1 MKTID
6 TKGFLCPQP
15 LIMARNGLK
24 EVAEGEKVLILSDNE
39 TSWQNLMS
47 FLTDLGANPVSKL
60 VDGVYNVEATNPV
73 KSAVTEASIPEDYCK
88 VPVPEESH
96 KSYVVAVRSQEMGE
110 GDSEL
115 GGLLVRGYFNAL
127 KNMEA
132 IPTHILMYN
141 SGIFHSLKGTDVAES
156 LTQLEEMG
164 VSVIVCGTCVDFYQ
178 VKEKVGVGR
187 ISNMYQIA
195 TILAEAAHV
204 VYL

>member
-1 MKTID
+1 MKIID
-6 TKGFLCPQP
+6 TKGHLCPEP
-15 LIMARNGLK
+15 LIMARNGLQK
-24 EVAEGEKVLILSDNE
+24 VAEGETIQIISDNE

-47 FLTDLGANPVSKL
+47 FLSDLGANPVSKMEE
-60 VDGVYNVEATNPV
+60 GVYFIEATNPG
-73 KSAVTEASIPEDYCK
+73 KSAAKEATKPEAYCE
-88 VPVPEESH
+88 VPGVE
-96 KSYVVAVRSQEMGE
+96 KQNGNYVVAVRSREMGE

-127 KNMEA
+127 KNMES

-156 LTQLEEMG
+156 LARLEDLG

-178 VKEKVGVGR
+178 VKEKVAVGR

-195 TILAEAAHV
+195 TILAEAGHV

>member
-1 MKTID
+1 MKIID
-6 TKGFLCPQP
+6 TKGHLCPEP
-15 LIMARNGLK
+15 LIMARNGLQK
-24 EVAEGEKVLILSDNE
+24 VAEGETVQIISDNE

-47 FLTDLGANPVSKL
+47 FLSDLGANPVSKL
-60 VDGVYNVEATNPV
+60 EDGVYYVEATNPV
-73 KSAVTEASIPEDYCK
+73 KKSTTEAAIPEDYCK
-88 VPVPEESH
+88 IPVPVETH
-96 KSYVVAVRSQEMGE
+96 KSYVVAVRSREMGE
-110 GDSEL
+110 GDNEL

-127 KNMEA
+127 KNMES

-156 LTQLEEMG
+156 LAQLEDLG

-178 VKEKVGVGR
+178 VKEKVAVGR

-195 TILAEAAHV
+195 TILAEAGHV